1 MSETMLTQPPARE
14 DREGQRTDTG
24 AARMDRLHTE
34 QGNTTIAQVVVEK
47 IAGLAARQISGV
59 HAMGTR
65 TSSTIGSLKGMVT
78 SSGPSASQGVS
89 VEVGERQA
97 AIDLDLIVEY
107 GVPIVD
113 LASAVRRNVIQQ
125 VQMMTGLEVT
135 EVNISVDDVAVPGTT
150 EPQEAR
156 VV

>member
-1 MSETMLTQPPARE
+1 MSDTMSSERARE
-14 DREGQRTDTG
+14 GAREMG
-24 AARMDRLHTE
+24 DRLHTE

-59 HAMGTR
+59 SSMGTK
-65 TSSTIGSLKGMVT
+65 TSSTIGSLKEMVS
-78 SSGPSASQGVS
+78 SSGPSPTQGVR

-113 LASAVRRNVIQQ
+113 LANAVRRNVIQQ
-125 VQMMTGLEVT
+125 VQNMTGLEVT
-135 EVNISVDDVAVPGTT
+135 EVNITVDDVAVPGQNDQQ
-150 EPQEAR
+150 EPR
-156 VV
+156 VQ